1 MPGFINVG
9 PMAAIAVT
17 ISSPVLAQNVAV
29 DNVADSKTPE
39 IIVIG
44 NDESLLEIAGSGSI
58 VTRED
63 LDRSRVLTVN
73 DALRQV
79 AGVFPRDEEGTGA
92 RPNIGIRGLNPTRS
106 TKVLLLEDGIPL
118 AFAPYGDNASYYHP
132 PLSRFDRIEV
142 LKGASQ
148 VRFGPQTIGGVIN
161 YITPRAPETVE
172 GKLSLQGGNR
182 NGLAADAQ
190 IGGPVMGGRAFLT
203 ADHRQA
209 AGSRDNQLL
218 RFTDLFAKGEWDLS
232 SDQQLV
238 LKASWFRERSDITY
252 SGVTR
257 AEFAAAPRG
266 NPFPRGSDTFSADR
280 YGLSAAHGWTLANG
294 ISLRTVAYWQR
305 FDRDWWRQ
313 SSNST
318 QRPSD
323 ASDPLC
329 GGMANLLT
337 VCGNEGRL
345 RNYDTW
351 GVETRITL
359 GHRDG
364 LGLGFGGQT
373 EIGIRY
379 HDERQRRRQVN
390 GDAAA
395 SRVAGSSVNGGLR
408 ENQLRNASAWSGFVQ
423 STFEFGRLAIIP
435 GARVEAIDFR
445 RRNLP
450 VDVLIGGRPS
460 GGLTA
465 ETAGTSKLQKII
477 PGIGATF
484 DLADGIIAYGGVH
497 RGFAP
502 PRVEDVITSAGGSV
516 DLDAELSWNW
526 ELGMRGTLVRGLYAD
541 ATFFVMDF
549 ENQIVPQSVAGG
561 TGATLTSAGRTLHRG
576 GEFSLKASSSDAG
589 LTSETDFFARMA
601 ATWVPTARYAST
613 RIATAPCLDG
623 GAVGTMVAT
632 GSGPV
637 ACGIARNVEGNR
649 LPYSPRV
656 LLSAAVG
663 IARQGFT
670 GQIEVVGQSA
680 MFADD
685 VNLLPVTPDGQRGR
699 IPGWTTANLA
709 LSYGP
714 PKGKWEIF
722 ASAYNV
728 FDRLTIVDRS
738 RGILPGVP
746 RTVRLGVSLRM

>member
-1 MPGFINVG
+1 MPL
-9 PMAAIAVT
+9 AALAAT
-17 ISSPVLAQNVAV
+17 MSSTAYAEN
-29 DNVADSKTPE
+29 ADDGASPE
-39 IIVIG
+39 ILVIG
-44 NDESLLEIAGSGSI
+44 SDKDLLDIWGSVALI
-58 VTRED
+58 TRED

-79 AGVFPRDEEGTGA
+79 AGILPRDEEGAGV

-106 TKVLLLEDGIPL
+106 SKVLLLEDGIPL

-132 PLSRFDRIEV
+132 PLGRFERIEV

-161 YITPRAPETVE
+161 YITPRAPDTFEA
-172 GKLSLQGGNR
+172 KLSAQAGNR
-182 NGLAADAQ
+182 DGLGLDAR
-190 IGGPVMGGRAFLT
+190 IGGPVLGGRGFIN

-218 RFTDLFAKGEWDLS
+218 RATDLFAKGEWDLS
-232 SDQQLV
+232 PSQQLT

-266 NPFPRGSDTFSADR
+266 NPFPRGNDIFNTDR
-280 YGLSAAHGWTLANG
+280 YGLSAAHGWSIANG
-294 ISLRTVAYWQR
+294 VDLKTVAYWQR

-318 QRPSD
+318 QRPND

-337 VCGNEGRL
+337 TCGNEGRI
-345 RNYDTW
+345 RNFDTW
-351 GVETRITL
+351 GIETRITID
-359 GHRDG
+359 HREGVG
-364 LGLGFGGQT
+364 LGIGGQT

-379 HDERQRRRQVN
+379 HDERQRRRQLN
-390 GDAAA
+390 GDTAA
-395 SRVAGSSVNGGLR
+395 SRVAGTSVNGGLR
-408 ENQLRNASAWSGFVQ
+408 ENQIRNATALSGFVQ
-423 STFEFGRLAIIP
+423 STLALGKLSLIP
-435 GARVEAIDFR
+435 GVRVESIDYR

-450 VDVLIGGRPS
+450 IDVIVGGRPS
-460 GGLTA
+460 GALT
-465 ETAGTSKLQKII
+465 TATSGTSKLEKIV
-477 PGIGATF
+477 PGVGATF
-484 DLADGIIAYGGVH
+484 DVAKAIVVYGGIH

-502 PRVEDVITSAGGSV
+502 PRVEDVITTAGGSV

-526 ELGMRGTLVRGLYAD
+526 EFGVRGTLVRGIYAD
-541 ATFFVMDF
+541 ATYFVMDF

-576 GEFSLKASSSDAG
+576 GELAVKASSLEAG
-589 LTSETDFFARMA
+589 LTTETDFFARVA
-601 ATWVPTARYAST
+601 ATWVQTARYAST
-613 RIATAPCLDG
+613 RIATVPCFDG
-623 GAVGTMVAT
+623 RAVGSLVAT

-637 ACGIARNVEGNR
+637 ACGVARDVEGNR
-649 LPYSPRV
+649 LPYSPRW
-656 LLSAAVG
+656 LLNAAVG
-663 IARQGFT
+663 LAYRGFT
-670 GQIEVVGQSA
+670 GQFELVGQSA

-685 VNLLPVTPDGQRGR
+685 VNLVPVTPDGQRGR
-699 IPGWTTANLA
+699 IAGWTTANLA
-709 LSYGP
+709 VSYGP
-714 PKGKWEIF
+714 PKGKWEVF
-722 ASAYNV
+722 ASIHNV

-746 RTVRLGVSLRM
+746 RTARVGVTIRM

>member
-1 MPGFINVG
+1 MVNFINAV
-9 PMAAIAVT
+9 PLAAIAVT
-17 ISSPVLAQNVAV
+17 ISSPVLAQNVAD
-29 DNVADSKTPE
+29 DNVADVKAPE

-44 NDESLLEIAGSGSI
+44 NAESLLDIAGSGSI

-106 TKVLLLEDGIPL
+106 SKVLLLEDGIPL

-161 YITPRAPETVE
+161 YITPRAPETFE

-182 NGLAADAQ
+182 NGLGADAQ
-190 IGGPVMGGRAFLT
+190 IGGPVLGGRAFVT

-232 SDQQLV
+232 PDQQLV
-238 LKASWFRERSDITY
+238 VKASWFRERSDITY

-280 YGLSAAHGWTLANG
+280 YGLSAAHRWTLATG

-337 VCGNEGRL
+337 GCGNEGRL

-351 GVETRITL
+351 GVETRISL

-390 GDAAA
+390 GDTAA
-395 SRVAGSSVNGGLR
+395 SRVAGSGVNAGLR

-423 STFEFGRLAIIP
+423 STLEFGKLAI
-435 GARVEAIDFR
+435 
-445 RRNLP
+445 
-450 VDVLIGGRPS
+450 S
-460 GGLTA
+460 
-465 ETAGTSKLQKII
+465 
-477 PGIGATF
+477 
-484 DLADGIIAYGGVH
+484 
-497 RGFAP
+497 
-502 PRVEDVITSAGGSV
+502 
-516 DLDAELSWNW
+516 
-526 ELGMRGTLVRGLYAD
+526 
-541 ATFFVMDF
+541 
-549 ENQIVPQSVAGG
+549 
-561 TGATLTSAGRTLHRG
+561 
-576 GEFSLKASSSDAG
+576 
-589 LTSETDFFARMA
+589 
-601 ATWVPTARYAST
+601 
-613 RIATAPCLDG
+613 
-623 GAVGTMVAT
+623 
-632 GSGPV
+632 
-637 ACGIARNVEGNR
+637 
-649 LPYSPRV
+649 
-656 LLSAAVG
+656 
-663 IARQGFT
+663 
-670 GQIEVVGQSA
+670 
-680 MFADD
+680 
-685 VNLLPVTPDGQRGR
+685 
-699 IPGWTTANLA
+699 
-709 LSYGP
+709 
-714 PKGKWEIF
+714 
-722 ASAYNV
+722 
-728 FDRLTIVDRS
+728 
-738 RGILPGVP
+738 
-746 RTVRLGVSLRM
+746 